1 MAGRVEDMDN
11 IVFKAGQKADVE
23 ELAKST
29 VVSVDL
35 GFSEKSKSTGV
46 AWRTAKGEQPAPSRL
61 TFEQAIKRVVKLFD
75 SEASA
80 VLILEAPLSAQF
92 NADGNPAAR
101 LPFEQIYDVQ
111 KKKNVNRFWYIGPGA
126 STLIAAM
133 FFLRRLTSM
142 LANNDGD
149 RQVFLYEGL
158 HTFKDGPTDHAQDAV
173 ELLEAFLNKKVV
185 DVNKKAATEWL
196 SVIQLI
202 GGESDTAIPAIVTVR
217 QEPTASNLEDQDLP
231 NS

>member
-1 MAGRVEDMDN
+1 MGS
-11 IVFKAGQKADVE
+11 IVFKAGQKADLE
-23 ELAKST
+23 DLRKST

-35 GFSEKSKSTGV
+35 GFSVKSKSTGV
-46 AWRTAKGEQPAPSRL
+46 AWRTAKGKQPAPSKL
-61 TFEQAIKRVVKLFD
+61 TFEKAIKRVAQLFD
-75 SEASA
+75 SEAAA

-142 LANNDGD
+142 LASNDGNQ
-149 RQVFLYEGL
+149 RVFLYEGL

-173 ELLEAFLNKKVV
+173 ELLEAFLNRNVV
-185 DVNKKAATEWL
+185 DVNREAATEWL
-196 SVIQLI
+196 SVLQLI
-202 GGESDTAIPAIVTVR
+202 GGESDSAIPAIVTVR
-217 QEPTASNLEDQDLP
+217 QEQSACNLENQDQP